1 MANAVRPVGP
11 ERVHVRRGLVQEFP
25 VGCGASWAG
34 RTLLWSFKAAG
45 MMLLPRR
52 RQSEVP
58 DVPAGGAT
66 AGARVGNLPGS
77 LDPFDPTRLT

>member
-1 MANAVRPVGP
+1 MERPGP
-11 ERVHVRRGLVQEFP
+11 DGLYSGP
-25 VGCGASWAG
+25 
-34 RTLLWSFKAAG
+34 KAAG

-52 RQSEVP
+52 RQSDVP

-66 AGARVGNLPGS
+66 AGASVGNLPGS